1 MKVLAFSFLR
11 VGDFFQ
17 HSLILDQV
25 AKQHSAAEITV
36 LGFTELKPAVNL
48 FPNWNF
54 RLLPRKELQ
63 SFFFEPT
70 HSVYQG
76 VYKFSQALSDLLRQD
91 WDQILNLSHTQF
103 ASRMMDCFQSL
114 DKRGVQFKDGQL
126 ELPNESAKYLNTQY
140 LESVQPRSTLIE
152 LVAESVGIPLDR
164 VQAVDSATRGSE
176 IWLNPLTSDARKSWP
191 LKNWVQLAQLLKA
204 SGQKFKVLCSPD
216 ERDQLSG
223 YFDPQVLQALSFQ
236 EILVRE
242 ANCGILVSGDT
253 SLPHLLARSQTPTL
267 MLFLGPANP
276 FKTQAFNPKLQTLI
290 GQSFCWPCSHKGNC
304 SQARQLCADQIS
316 VRQVFELLQNHPHS
330 EFEQTHRRVSGTPSE
345 RAKESS
351 QKINREGFEL

>member
-25 AKQHSAAEITV
+25 AKQHSTAEVTV

-63 SFFFEPT
+63 SFFVEPT

-76 VYKFSQALSDLLRQD
+76 VYKFSQAVSDLLQQD
-91 WDQILNLSHTQF
+91 WDQILNLSHIQF
-103 ASRMMDCFQSL
+103 ASRLMDCFQSL
-114 DKRGVQFKDGQL
+114 DKRGVQFKDGRL
-126 ELPNESAKYLNTQY
+126 ELPNEGAKYLNTQY
-140 LESVQPRSTLIE
+140 LESVQPRATLIE
-152 LVAESVGIPLDR
+152 LMAESVGIPL
-164 VQAVDSATRGSE
+164 VHVKATDSAPRGSE
-176 IWLNPLTSDARKSWP
+176 IWLNPLTSDERKSWP

-204 SGQKFKVLCSPD
+204 SGQKFKVLCAPG

-236 EILVRE
+236 EILARE

-253 SLPHLLARSQTPTL
+253 SLPHLLARTQTPTL

-290 GQSFCWPCSHKGNC
+290 GQSLCWPCSHKGTC

-316 VRQVFELLQNHPHS
+316 VRKIFELLQSQPFSDFNETP
-330 EFEQTHRRVSGTPSE
+330 RKISGSTPE
-345 RAKESS
+345 KAKESS